1 MPGRSLPG
9 HLAAALA
16 TIAALAMLTG
26 CATNAADRP
35 APSSSS
41 SASASLSASTS
52 PSASSAPSAS
62 ASPSPTPAGI
72 DPDFVPALAS
82 IQMVEPHVG
91 WAVGSYAIFATA
103 DGTHWSKQLASTEQF
118 VGVDFISAS
127 TGWAVGAR
135 TLLGT
140 SDGGRTW
147 QALGEAPK
155 PIRSVHFISASEGWG
170 VAGGGSPQMNHGW
183 LMPGF
188 GGTLVKSDDGGRNWA
203 NLDSPVD
210 PQSVCFSNATHG
222 WLATSEG
229 LVFFSGDGGHSWT
242 EVLETLQSGANA
254 GQQIVLECSAPSAL
268 WVETTIPNGA
278 GGHLPYVVYATQD
291 GHSWKTV
298 MSESGTTS
306 NLLPGV
312 PAGPDSH
319 PGSFSVVD
327 PTDAA
332 FVGDGPATAV
342 SQCVIASNGGSTLRR
357 TGSIANSSETF
368 GAAFVSVTTGWV
380 LTRIIDG
387 DYVIEATSDGG
398 YHWTQQLAITPSS
411 AG

>member
-1 MPGRSLPG
+1 MPGRTLPG
-9 HLAAALA
+9 RLAALA
-16 TIAALAMLTG
+16 AIAALTFLNG
-26 CATNAADRP
+26 C
-35 APSSSS
+35 SSSTAVGPTPAAS
-41 SASASLSASTS
+41 PTASAPASEGAS
-52 PSASSAPSAS
+52 PAASSTTSAS
-62 ASPSPTPAGI
+62 ASPSPTPSGI

-82 IQMVEPHVG
+82 IQMVGPRLG

-127 TGWAVGAR
+127 LGWAVGAR

-140 SDGGRTW
+140 GDGGKTW
-147 QALGEAPK
+147 QPLGEAPK

-170 VAGGGSPQMNHGW
+170 VAGGGNPQMNHGW

-188 GGTLVKSDDGGRNWA
+188 AGTLVKSDDGGRHWA

-210 PQSVCFSNATHG
+210 PQSVCFSDATHG

-229 LVFFSGDGGHSWT
+229 FVFSSSDGGHTWA

-254 GQQIVLECSAPSAL
+254 GQQIVLECAAPAAL

-278 GGHLPYVVYATQD
+278 GGHLPYVVYVTQD
-291 GHSWKTV
+291 GHTWKTV
-298 MSESGTTS
+298 MSEPGTTS
-306 NLLPGV
+306 NLLPGI

-319 PGSFSVVD
+319 AGSFSVVD
-327 PTDAA
+327 PTDAV
-332 FVGDGPATAV
+332 FVGDGPATMV

-380 LTRIIDG
+380 LTRIVDG
-387 DYVIEATSDGG
+387 DYVIEATTDGG
-398 YHWTQQLAITPSS
+398 YHWSQQIAISPSS